1 MHLKAVQ
8 LVLLVSLLA
17 GCNQLTPQL
26 PHPDTKQAAIPTLL
40 ESAPECEVSDDQIAQ
55 FPSPDY
61 TSLWDRLRA
70 GYGLP
75 QQNNARIDNHYKWY
89 ARNQRY
95 MARVSERAQRYLF
108 HIVTELEKRQM
119 PQELAL
125 LPIVESAFD
134 PFAYSHGRASGMWQ
148 FIPAT
153 GKNFGLQQN
162 WWYDGRRDVIASTE
176 AALKYLS
183 YLHRR
188 FDGDW
193 LLALAAYNA
202 GEGNVSKAI
211 RRNKRAGKPTDFWS
225 LSLPKETR
233 AYVPQLLAL
242 AKVVKDPEAHQIK
255 LQPIANEPYFEQ
267 VAIHSQ
273 IDLAQA
279 AEWADLDIDELYLLN
294 AGNNRWATHPQGPH
308 NLLLPK
314 DKVENF
320 VANLAAVPTEDRI
333 GWERYRVK
341 SGDSLLVIAKRFNT
355 SVDALKQT
363 NGLKSNLI
371 RLGQMLLIPVATKPA
386 QHYSFSADQ
395 RLQRTQNNASGKGK
409 SRKVKYEVQRGDSFW
424 KIARQYKVKVA
435 SLARWNGMAPKDPL
449 KPGQKLVIWTKDPAS
464 ALTSGTS
471 PSKNSV
477 IRKVAYQVKRG
488 DSLARIAGKF
498 NLSVNDIVRWNPIK
512 KSSYI
517 HPGQSLTLFV
527 DVTRVR

>member
-1 MHLKAVQ
+1 MIHSKTVQ

-17 GCNQLTPQL
+17 GCNQPVPQFPESVL
-26 PHPDTKQAAIPTLL
+26 KQAATPALL
-40 ESAPECEVSDDQIAQ
+40 EPARECEVSDEQIAQ
-55 FPSPDY
+55 FPTPDY
-61 TSLWDRLRA
+61 NSLWDRLRA

-75 QQNNARIDNHYKWY
+75 PQSNNRIDTHFNWY
-89 ARNQRY
+89 ARNKRY
-95 MARVSERAQRYLF
+95 MARVSERAERYLY
-108 HIVTELEKRQM
+108 HIITELEKRQM
-119 PQELAL
+119 PLELAL

-153 GKNFGLQQN
+153 AKNFGLKQN
-162 WWYDGRRDVIASTE
+162 WWYDGRRDAVASTE
-176 AALKYLS
+176 AALQYLS

-211 RRNKRAGKPTDFWS
+211 RRNKKAGKPVDFWS

-242 AKVVKDPEAHQIK
+242 AKLVKDPESHQIK
-255 LQPIANEPYFEQ
+255 LQPIPNEPYFEQ
-267 VAIHSQ
+267 VAIRSQ

-279 AEWADLDIDELYLLN
+279 AEWAEMSIDELYLLN
-294 AGNNRWATHPQGPH
+294 AGNNRWATDPEGPH

-314 DKVENF
+314 DKVDTFNT
-320 VANLAAVPTEDRI
+320 NLAEVSVEDRI

-341 SGDSLLVIAKRFNT
+341 AGDSLLLIAKRFNT
-355 SVDALKQT
+355 SVDALKHA
-363 NGLKSNLI
+363 NELKGNLI
-371 RLGQMLLIPVATKPA
+371 RRGQMLLIPVATKPA
-386 QHYSFSADQ
+386 QHYSFSAEQ
-395 RLQRTQNNASGKGK
+395 RLQRTQNNTSGKGK
-409 SRKVKYEVQRGDSFW
+409 ARKVNYEVQRGDSFW
-424 KIARQYKVKVA
+424 KIAGQYNVKVT
-435 SLARWNGMAPKDPL
+435 SLARWNGMAPKDLL
-449 KPGQKLVIWTKDPAS
+449 KPGQKLVIWTKDPAT
-464 ALTSGTS
+464 ALTSGG
-471 PSKNSV
+471 KNGV

-527 DVTRVR
+527 DVTRAR